1 LVEAL
6 TPLAAA
12 AFPRHRRRPAL
23 EFIFGLIVLVLD
35 IWAVVNIIR
44 SPASGGAKILW
55 TLLIIILPIVDF
67 IIWFFAGPRSRPAR
81 A

>member
-1 LVEAL
+1 
-6 TPLAAA
+6 
-12 AFPRHRRRPAL
+12 L
-23 EFIFGLIVLVLD
+23 EFIFGLIVLALD
-35 IWAVVNIIR
+35 IWAVVNIIG

-55 TLLIIILPIVDF
+55 TLLIIILPIVGF